1 VGLFPAQKL
10 SFDPCEAKHAPKV
23 ADINLPWQ
31 RRVYSGRFLSAVC
44 TTSKSRLP
52 RQYMKVGRKSA
63 AMLGLKHD
71 SVNTAQLTADRHTR
85 WAASAHL

>member
-1 VGLFPAQKL
+1 MHPE
-10 SFDPCEAKHAPKV
+10 EA
-23 ADINLPWQ
+23 DTDLPWQ

-63 AMLGLKHD
+63 AMLEIKHH
-71 SVNTAQLTADRHTR
+71 SISTAQFTINRHTQ
-85 WAASAHL
+85 WAASAPQ